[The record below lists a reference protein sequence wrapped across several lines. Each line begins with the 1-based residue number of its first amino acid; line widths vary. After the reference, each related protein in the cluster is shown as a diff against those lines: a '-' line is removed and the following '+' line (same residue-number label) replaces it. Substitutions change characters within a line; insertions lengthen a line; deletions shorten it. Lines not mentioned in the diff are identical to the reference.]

1 MGERP
6 DPNARPADPADPA
19 DAGDEPAGDGEAYS
33 EDEEAEVAA
42 RLEDLGYI

>member
-6 DPNARPADPADPA
+6 DQNGRPAEQA
-19 DAGDEPAGDGEAYS
+19 DAGDEPADKGGAYS

>member
-6 DPNARPADPADPA
+6 DPKARP
-19 DAGDEPAGDGEAYS
+19 
-33 EDEEAEVAA
+33 AEVAA

>member
-6 DPNARPADPADPA
+6 DPKARPAEEGE
-19 DAGDEPAGDGEAYS
+19 AGDEPAERGRGVLG
-33 EDEEAEVAA
+33 DEEAEVAA

>member
-6 DPNARPADPADPA
+6 DPNAPPEERR
-19 DAGDEPAGDGEAYS
+19 DAESEPAEEGEAYTA
-33 EDEEAEVAA
+33 DEEAEVAA

>member
-6 DPNARPADPADPA
+6 DPNAEPADQGDAEDDPAD
-19 DAGDEPAGDGEAYS
+19 EGEAYS
-33 EDEEAEVAA
+33 PDEEAEVAA

>member
-1 MGERP
+1 MSERP
-6 DPNARPADPADPA
+6 DPRAPAAGPG
-19 DAGDEPAGDGEAYS
+19 DAEDEPAEPDEAYS